1 MHIIFGDDQAQ
12 ALADKY
18 TVLELDTLRFGAN
31 GPVATAYC
39 VIEQIAINDLP
50 KVESMRNL
58 HSELMV
64 NYRKRDWNFC
74 TQALEHLTGFW
85 GKELDSFYI
94 NLSQRITTYQEQDP
108 GEDWDGIVEKQ
119 VAQ

>member
-1 MHIIFGDDQAQ
+1 MHIIFGEEQAQ

-50 KVESMRNL
+50 KVPSMKNL

-85 GKELDSFYI
+85 GKESDSTISPIVIKAF
-94 NLSQRITTYQEQDP
+94 S
-108 GEDWDGIVEKQ
+108 GIRMNPRVLKLIEFKYRH
-119 VAQ
+119 

>member
-1 MHIIFGDDQAQ
+1 MHIIFGEEQAQ

-18 TVLELDTLRFGAN
+18 TVLELDTLRFGAD

-50 KVESMRNL
+50 KVPSMQNL

-64 NYRKRDWNFC
+64 NYRKKDWNFC

-85 GKELDSFYI
+85 GKEIDSFYD
-94 NLSQRITTYQEQDP
+94 NLAQRIVGYQEQDP
-108 GEDWDGIVEKQ
+108 GDDWDGIVEKQ
-119 VAQ
+119 LAQ